1 MTRRLWHIITGILVP
16 AWLFLTLVVVIVH
29 RFLPVAPWLMVHLLL
44 LGAVSSAVLI
54 WSQHFAD
61 TLLRHPAP
69 GGRVS
74 LGWRL
79 ATHTVGAI
87 LVITGIIGGW
97 WLVVLVGGIL
107 VGANALAH
115 ATILAVQSR
124 GALPS
129 RFAPLVRYYVAAG
142 AALAIGVTL
151 GILMARMDDSEDTYA
166 RLFIAHIG
174 LNLLGWIGLTVV
186 GTVALLWPTILHV
199 RVTDGTRAAAR
210 WTLPLFLAGLTV
222 LGLGCLLGER
232 VIAGLGMLG
241 YLAGLCL
248 VFADVIRQ
256 GRSAPAVTFA
266 GWSIGSALAWFGL
279 CTLGFAASVTVAPT
293 WTAAADGLEQLVPA
307 FLVGFAAQI
316 LLGAL
321 TYLLPVVL
329 GGGQRVVKAT
339 SRELERGGLFRVIVV
354 NGGLA
359 LYLLPVP
366 SLVKVAL
373 SLLVVAALA
382 SFLVLMT
389 RALKTNRVVR
399 RPADAAAPVPGSR
412 PTVPPAA
419 QPAVPAPRPRRTG
432 SVVVAAGALLL
443 AVTVGVA
450 MDPAALGVTGGL
462 SVVSVPA
469 TGHTT
474 TVDVT
479 MAGMRFSPDSVSVP
493 AGDTLVINLT
503 NADDRV
509 HNLVLDTGITSG
521 SVNPGT
527 TTVIEAGVVGAAIA
541 GWCSIAGHKQ
551 LGMVF
556 SVTVAGGAGG
566 TSSSGTGSSG
576 TGMGGMD
583 MGTGAD
589 AGASGA
595 PSAAED
601 VDLMKQPAGDF
612 AARDARLA
620 PASADTVHK
629 LTLTVQNV
637 ETEVSPGV
645 RQTLWT
651 YNGTA
656 PGPTLHGHVGDI
668 FEITFVNV
676 GTIDHS
682 IDFHAGAL
690 APDKPMRTIMP
701 GESLTYR
708 FTATR
713 SGIWLYHCSTMPM
726 SAHIANGMF
735 GAVIIDPPG
744 LEPVSA
750 EYVLVQSEF
759 YLGPEGGEVDAAR
772 VTTQLPDLLAFNGYA
787 NQYADRPLTA
797 RAGETVRI
805 WVLDAGPNVGSSFH
819 VVGGQFDSVFKEGDY
834 LLRDGGSTGT
844 GGAQVLDLA
853 AAQGGF
859 VELTFPEAGHYSF
872 VSHVMSDAEKGAR
885 GVFAVT
891 P

>member
-1 MTRRLWHIITGILVP
+1 
-16 AWLFLTLVVVIVH
+16 
-29 RFLPVAPWLMVHLLL
+29 MVHLLL

-69 GGRVS
+69 GGRAS

-79 ATHTVGAI
+79 AAHTVGAV
-87 LVITGIIGGW
+87 LVITGMIGGW
-97 WLVVLVGGIL
+97 WIVVLAGGIV

-115 ATILAVQSR
+115 GAILAVQSR

-129 RFAPLVRYYVAAG
+129 RFAPLVRYYIAAG
-142 AALAIGVTL
+142 VALAIGVTL
-151 GILMARMDDSEDTYA
+151 GVLMARMHDSEEAYA
-166 RLFIAHIG
+166 RLFIGHIG
-174 LNLLGWIGLTVV
+174 LNLLGWVGLTVI

-199 RVTDGTRAAAR
+199 RVHDGTRAAAR
-210 WTLPLFLAGLTV
+210 ATLPLLLAGLAV
-222 LGLGCLLGER
+222 LGLGCVLGER
-232 VIAGLGMLG
+232 LVVGLGVLA
-241 YLAGLCL
+241 YLAGLVRVL
-248 VFADVIRQ
+248 GDVVRH

-266 GWSIGSALAWFGL
+266 AWSIGSALAWFGL
-279 CTLGFAASVTVAPT
+279 CTLGFAGIVILAPT
-293 WTAAADGLEQLVPA
+293 WIAAADGVEQLVPA

-321 TYLLPVVL
+321 THLLPVVL
-329 GGGQRVVKAT
+329 GGGPRVSKAT

-354 NGGLA
+354 NGGLV

-366 SLVKVAL
+366 SLVKVVL
-373 SLLVVAALA
+373 SLLVVITLA

-389 RALKTNRVVR
+389 RALKTNRVLR
-399 RPADAAAPVPGSR
+399 TPGDAAAPVPDPR
-412 PTVPPAA
+412 PAA
-419 QPAVPAPRPRRTG
+419 PLAGARRTG
-432 SVVVAAGALLL
+432 AVLMAAGALLL
-443 AVTVGVA
+443 AVTGGVA
-450 MDPAALGVTGGL
+450 LDPAALGVTGGIA
-462 SVVSVPA
+462 VPSITA

-474 TVDVT
+474 TVDVS
-479 MAGMRFSPDSVSVP
+479 MAGMRFSPDSVAVP
-493 AGDTLVINLT
+493 VGDTLVINLT

-509 HNLVLDTGITSG
+509 HNLVLASGVTSG
-521 SVNPGT
+521 SVSPGT
-527 TTVIEAGVVGAAIA
+527 TTVIEAGVVGAPMA

-556 SVTVAGGAGG
+556 SVTVEGSPAGG
-566 TSSSGTGSSG
+566 TNA
-576 TGMGGMD
+576 GGMD
-583 MGTGAD
+583 MGAD
-589 AGASGA
+589 AGSSDA

-601 VDLMKQPAGDF
+601 VDLMKQPAPDF
-612 AARDARLA
+612 VARDARLA
-620 PASADTVHK
+620 PASAETVHK
-629 LTLTVQNV
+629 LTLTVENI
-637 ETEVSPGV
+637 ETEVAPGV

-656 PGPTLHGHVGDI
+656 PGPTLHGQVGDV
-668 FEITFVNV
+668 FEITFVNG

-690 APDKPMRTIMP
+690 APDKPMRTISP

-708 FTATR
+708 FAATR
-713 SGIWLYHCSTMPM
+713 SGIWLYHCATMPM

-735 GAVIIDPPG
+735 GAVIIDPAG
-744 LEPVSA
+744 LAPVSA

-772 VTTQLPDLLAFNGYA
+772 VATQFPDLLAFNGYA
-787 NQYADRPLTA
+787 NQYVDRPLTA
-797 RAGETVRI
+797 RVGETVRV
-805 WVLDAGPNVGSSFH
+805 WVLDAGPNIGSSFH
-819 VVGGQFDSVFKEGDY
+819 VVGGQFDSVFKEGDF

-859 VELTFPEAGHYSF
+859 VELTFPEAGNYPF
-872 VSHVMSDAEKGAR
+872 ISHVMSDAEKGAR
-885 GVFAVT
+885 GIFHVT

>member
-16 AWLFLTLVVVIVH
+16 AWLFLALVVVIVH

-79 ATHTVGAI
+79 AAHTVGAM
-87 LVITGIIGGW
+87 LVITGMIGGW
-97 WLVVLVGGIL
+97 WPIVLSGGIL

-142 AALAIGVTL
+142 ACLAIGVTL
-151 GILMARMDDSEDTYA
+151 GVLMARMDDSEDSYA
-166 RLFIAHIG
+166 RLFIGHIG
-174 LNLLGWIGLTVV
+174 LNLLGWVGLTVI

-199 RVTDGTRAAAR
+199 RVADGTRAAAR
-210 WTLPLFLAGLTV
+210 WTLPLFLAGLAV

-232 VIAGLGMLG
+232 LLVGLGVLA
-241 YLAGLCL
+241 YLAGLARVL
-248 VFADVIRQ
+248 ADILRY
-256 GRSAPAVTFA
+256 GRVAPAVTFA
-266 GWSIGSALAWFGL
+266 GWSIGSALAWFTL
-279 CTLGFAASVTVAPT
+279 CTAGFGLLVSTASSWTVA
-293 WTAAADGLEQLVPA
+293 ADWIEQLILA
-307 FLVGFAAQI
+307 FLVGFAAQV

-329 GGGQRVVKAT
+329 GGGPRVSKAT
-339 SRELERGGLFRVIVV
+339 SRELERGALFRVVVV
-354 NGGLA
+354 NGGLVI
-359 LYLLPVP
+359 YLLPVP
-366 SLVKVAL
+366 SLVKVAV
-373 SLLVVAALA
+373 SLLVVATLA
-382 SFLVLMT
+382 SFLILMI
-389 RALKTNRVVR
+389 RALKTNRVLRSSTDVV
-399 RPADAAAPVPGSR
+399 APVSAPIPGAG
-412 PTVPPAA
+412 PVH
-419 QPAVPAPRPRRTG
+419 PRRTG

-443 AVTVGVA
+443 AITIGVA
-450 MDPAALGVTGGL
+450 MEPASLGVAGGL
-462 SVVSVPA
+462 AITSVPT

-474 TVDVT
+474 TIDVA

-493 AGDTLVINLT
+493 VGDTLVINLT

-509 HNLVLDTGITSG
+509 HNLVLDTGVTSG
-521 SVNPGT
+521 SVSPGT
-527 TTVIEAGVVGAAIA
+527 TAVVNAGVVGTAIS

-556 SVTVAGGAGG
+556 AIVVTGAAAAG
-566 TSSSGTGSSG
+566 TEQ
-576 TGMGGMD
+576 GGMD
-583 MGTGAD
+583 MSGGTGSGS
-589 AGASGA
+589 GARAA
-595 PSAAED
+595 PSAADD
-601 VDLMKQPAGDF
+601 VDLMKKPAADF
-612 AARDARLA
+612 VARDARLT
-620 PASADTVHK
+620 PASAETVHT
-629 LTLTVQNV
+629 LTLTATNVQ
-637 ETEVSPGV
+637 TEVSPGV
-645 RQTLWT
+645 QQTLWT

-656 PGPTLHGHVGDI
+656 PGPTLHGRVGDV
-668 FEITFVNV
+668 FVITFVNG

-682 IDFHAGAL
+682 IDFHAGSL
-690 APDKPMRTIMP
+690 APDRPMRTIMP

-708 FTATR
+708 FTASR

-744 LEPVSA
+744 LAPVSA

-759 YLGPEGGEVDAAR
+759 YLGAQGAEVDAAR
-772 VTTQLPDLLAFNGYA
+772 VATQQPDLLAFNGYA
-787 NQYADRPLTA
+787 NQYVDRPLIA
-797 RAGETVRI
+797 RVGDRVRV

-834 LLRDGGSTGT
+834 LLRAGGSTGT

-859 VELTFPEAGHYSF
+859 VELSFPESGHYSF

-885 GVFAVT
+885 GIFDVT